1 MNQNVSIIQK
11 QIKAFNKALSRAD
24 KAGSISNEA
33 YAQITDLIDWDRMT
47 RGGYAKAG
55 TKYLESLTPEEL
67 LAFSSDIKVA
77 KSVIELE
84 KLSSLY
90 DLTYTKDAESILWS
104 MYQKLEDLGMPFDS
118 ADYKT
123 IVDRQL
129 SNESTQSMKQL
140 LASLYKYANDPEY
153 GLSDYLADYEAK
165 EGIKL

>member
-1 MNQNVSIIQK
+1 MNNVSFVQK
-11 QIKAFNKALSRAD
+11 QVKAFNKALSRAD
-24 KAGSISNEA
+24 KTGSISNDA

-47 RGGYAKAG
+47 RGGYAMAG
-55 TKYLESLTPEEL
+55 TKYLEKMTPEEL
-67 LAFSSDIKVA
+67 LAFSSDIKAA

-84 KLSSLY
+84 KQSSLY
-90 DLTYTKDAESILWS
+90 DLTYTRDAESILWS

-129 SNESTQSMKQL
+129 SNESTQSLKSL
-140 LASLYKYANDPEY
+140 LAGLYKYAINPEY